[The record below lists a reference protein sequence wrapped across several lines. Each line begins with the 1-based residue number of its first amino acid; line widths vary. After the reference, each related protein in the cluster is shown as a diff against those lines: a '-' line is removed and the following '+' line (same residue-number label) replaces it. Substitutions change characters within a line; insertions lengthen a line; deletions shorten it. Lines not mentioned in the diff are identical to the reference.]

1 MLLARAFVALRL
13 IGWIATGLAGGAGS
27 MHAGVETMPTDG
39 RTVYRLGLAQVAGA
53 RLIVG
58 STYDN
63 RLCAWDEAGRHRWDA
78 SLGGFGY
85 DVVCADLDGDG
96 TDEIL
101 VAGADGGIT
110 CISAAGRERWR
121 HVLAAPVLQVTVA
134 RLDGKTPVVIAGGVS
149 RELVVLAAS
158 GAVVRTVALDSATT
172 TGSVRVL
179 RAGDFDGDRR
189 DEVALLT
196 VRGRRAGEVVFVKGE
211 EMKPLPMR
219 VAVDDLDRA
228 NTLAVDLEGDGRS
241 ELLTGER
248 AVGLTEGKARVLFE
262 LPPAP
267 QPLSYDHSYRMRNV
281 AVGNFTGGPG
291 LEIVTVDGPEVIL
304 HDAAGKVIA
313 AAHGP
318 LGFTDVVL
326 LPGSPHSSVILG
338 SGTGGDD
345 NLYRVRFDADWKAQ
359 LEKLPRRG
367 RLERISTGIEQLA
380 AKAAAWQGEPMRGAG
395 GPFDVIV
402 PGHMM
407 GPRVT
412 PKSVATWIE
421 EVRFFEKQFPYSKLR
436 FAACFWP
443 GEKRPLLRP
452 DGATWSHDRRLGHQL
467 SREDLA
473 GMAREF
479 EAAGVH
485 FWVQVGHGCS
495 PHLSVE
501 GVKAMLQAA
510 PKTCLGFVS
519 AEDEQAGE
527 MVYYLRHFIQP
538 ILELCRQQ
546 GKKFILRNKNIWW
559 LHWPADPEVRE
570 LIFNG
575 RYRSVILPAVED
587 SNSRTSDAQLAARV
601 GLWLN
606 GDFDDWA
613 VRACADWF
621 NFARTWEWESVMTG
635 HPQLRYYVSQAMLGA
650 RVFMLGSGEL
660 ERRSHAMTRV
670 GREGAAPF
678 LHLLGRGALTPPT
691 RAQMA
696 SVSPVVLHVPQ
707 ASERFARRGAN
718 GHGHHKWNEDG
729 SDTQRWALERLD
741 CYWGM
746 APLPATDLSTYLWG
760 RTRRSADH
768 IPVTAP
774 HGFVSV
780 VSGSKPRL
788 DGPWKTIWTTD
799 GDTLVRD
806 GKKHSLEAA
815 RELMQRD
822 LAAGM
827 AEMPLD
833 VEGTVFHQVIAQSAD
848 HYVIALVDPGWV
860 DPAERRVRL
869 KARQPGRWT
878 VRDRVTGQTFGTLS
892 PSLEIVVP
900 AGAFRLLDCR
910 RE

>member
-1 MLLARAFVALRL
+1 MR
-13 IGWIATGLAGGAGS
+13 
-27 MHAGVETMPTDG
+27 AGVETMPTDG
-39 RTVYRLGLAQVAGA
+39 RTVYRLGSARIGAA

-63 RLCAWDEAGRHRWDA
+63 RLCAWDEAGKHRWDA
-78 SLGGFGY
+78 ALGGFVY
-85 DVVCADLDGDG
+85 DIATADLDGDG
-96 TDEIL
+96 TDEIV
-101 VAGADGGIT
+101 VAGADGVIA
-110 CISAAGRERWR
+110 CFSATGATRWR
-121 HVLAAPVLQVTVA
+121 HVLPAPVLQVTVA
-134 RLDGKTPVVIAGGVS
+134 RLDGRTRVVVAGGVS
-149 RELVVLAAS
+149 RELVVLDAK
-158 GAVVRTVALDSATT
+158 GAMLRTVALDSATT

-196 VRGRRAGEVVFVKGE
+196 VRGRRAGEVLFLAGPE
-211 EMKPLPMR
+211 LKPLPAR
-219 VAVDDLDRA
+219 FAVDNLDNA
-228 NTLAVDLEGDGRS
+228 NSLTADVNGDGQI

-248 AVGLTEGKARVLFE
+248 VANLRAGKAHILFE
-262 LPPAP
+262 LPAAP

-281 AVGNFTGGPG
+281 AVGNFIGGPE

-304 HDAAGKVIA
+304 HDGAGKVIA

-318 LGFTDVVL
+318 LGFTDVVT
-326 LPGSPHSSVILG
+326 LPGTPHSSVVLG

-345 NLYRVRFDADWKAQ
+345 NLYRVRFDSTWKQ
-359 LEKLPRRG
+359 PLERLPRRG
-367 RLERISTGIEQLA
+367 RLDRISTGIEQIA
-380 AKAAAWQGEPMRGAG
+380 AAAWKGEPMRGAP
-395 GPFDVIV
+395 GPFDVMATA
-402 PGHMM
+402 HMM

-412 PKSVATWIE
+412 PKSAAAWIE
-421 EVRFFEKQFPYSKLR
+421 EVRFFEKQFPYPNLR
-436 FAACFWP
+436 FSTCFWP

-467 SREDLA
+467 SRDDIA

-501 GVKAMLQAA
+501 GVKAVLQAA

-527 MVYYLRHFIQP
+527 MLYYLRHFIQP
-538 ILELCRQQ
+538 ILELSRAH
-546 GKKFILRNKNIWW
+546 GKKVILRNKNIWW

-601 GLWLN
+601 SLWLN

-613 VRACADWF
+613 VRSCADWF

-650 RVFMLGSGEL
+650 RVFMFGNGEL
-660 ERRSHAMTRV
+660 ERRRLVLTRV
-670 GREGAAPF
+670 GQEGAAPF
-678 LHLLGRGALTPPT
+678 LHLLGRGAITPPA
-691 RAQMA
+691 RDQLA

-707 ASERFARRGAN
+707 ASERFARRGSN
-718 GHGHHKWNEDG
+718 GHGHHKWNEDE
-729 SDTQRWALERLD
+729 SDTKPWALERLD

-768 IPVTAP
+768 IPITAP

-780 VSGSKPRL
+780 LAGSKPRL
-788 DGPWKTIWTTD
+788 DGPWKTVWRTD
-799 GDTLVRD
+799 GDTLTKD
-806 GKKHSLEAA
+806 GQAYSLEAA
-815 RELMQRD
+815 RGLIQRD
-822 LAAGM
+822 LAAG
-827 AEMPLD
+827 AAAMPLA
-833 VEGTVFHQVIAQSAD
+833 VEGKVFHQVIAQAPGNF
-848 HYVIALVDPGWV
+848 VVVLADPGWV
-860 DPAERRVRL
+860 DPADRRVTL
-869 KARQPGRWT
+869 TAGQPGRWS
-878 VRDRVTGQTFGTLS
+878 VHDRLS
-892 PSLEIVVP
+892 GRLLGNLDSALEIVVP

-910 RE
+910 RK